1 MVSEMGPMKI
11 TVKFYTRIK
20 EFTGEAQTTVELE
33 ENSTVNDLVRKLGE
47 KYGKPF
53 QKYVLDRKRGVK
65 PYIKV
70 FSKSGAGKKLK
81 AGESV
86 SMLLDMDTFLKG
98 KNEVDIYPIIG
109 GG

>member
-1 MVSEMGPMKI
+1 MKI
-11 TVKFYTRIK
+11 KVTFYTRLK

-33 ENSTVNDLVRKLGE
+33 ENGTVLDLMKKLAE

-53 QKYVLDRKRGVK
+53 EEYVLDPKQGIK

-70 FSKSGAGKKLK
+70 VAKAPATGEKLK
-81 AGESV
+81 DGSSV
-86 SMLLDMDTFLKG
+86 SILLDTDAFLKG
-98 KNEVDIYPIIG
+98 RKEVEIYPIIG